1 MHPLKTSFFS
11 SLEAKRL
18 MRLGMPIFIAQLSS
32 MGMNLADTIMSG
44 QASSVDMAAV
54 AVSCSVWHPISLFGI
69 GVLLT
74 ISPLSAQ
81 LVGEGRSKES
91 PHILRQGLWC
101 ALLLTIPL
109 MILFYTI
116 SLNMGAFKLSP
127 DMERLSGGY
136 LRAVLWSLPGYYLF
150 ICVRGFVE
158 GFSLTRPAMLV
169 SILALLLNIPINYIL
184 IYGKFGFPAHGA
196 VGCGVATAICFT
208 FMGISMF
215 AYVCWAPRFKELG
228 PLFKPLFMSTPPAMQ
243 NADANLPVQPRF
255 DSKTIKRIFRIG
267 VPGALA
273 ILFEVG
279 LFATAALAIAPL
291 GTNSVAGHQVATS
304 IAGALF
310 ILPLSI
316 SQTTT
321 ISIGHYLGAGQ
332 ITRARL
338 TIWTT
343 MVIGLGIAC
352 ISSLLIYIFREQIVY
367 LYNDEMAVTSLA
379 IVLIVYA
386 ASFQVMDSM
395 QIICVGILRGYNDTN
410 TLFVVCLI
418 TYWIIGFPLGYTLCH
433 TDFITP
439 AMGPAGF
446 WWGFITALS
455 INCLCFGWRIRHLN
469 RLNPAEVHRKIS
481 V

>member
-18 MRLGMPIFIAQLSS
+18 LRLGMPIFIAQLSGV
-32 MGMNLADTIMSG
+32 GMNLADTIMSG
-44 QASSVDMAAV
+44 QASAVDMAAV
-54 AVSCSVWHPISLFGI
+54 AVACSVWHPISLFGI

-81 LVGEGRSKES
+81 LVGEGKSHEA
-91 PHILRQGLWC
+91 PHIMRQGIWV
-101 ALLLTIPL
+101 ALILAIPL
-109 MILFYTI
+109 MLLFYII

-127 DMERLSGGY
+127 ALEALSGGY
-136 LRAVLWSLPGYYLF
+136 LRAVLWSLPGYFLF

-169 SILALLLNIPINYIL
+169 ATLALLLNIPINYML
-184 IYGKFGFPAHGA
+184 IYGKFGLPALGA
-196 VGCGVATAICFT
+196 VGCGVATTICFT
-208 FMGISMF
+208 FMGLAMT
-215 AYVCWAPRFKELG
+215 AYVCWASRFKKLG
-228 PLFKPLFMSTPPAMQ
+228 PLFKPMLKKSFSNT
-243 NADANLPVQPRF
+243 ADAEQVHQQF
-255 DSKTIKRIFRIG
+255 DVKCIKRIFRIG
-267 VPGALA
+267 LPGALA
-273 ILFEVG
+273 MLFEVG

-304 IAGALF
+304 VASVIF
-310 ILPLSI
+310 MLPLSI

-343 MVIGLGIAC
+343 IVIGLCIAC
-352 ISSLLIYIFREQIVY
+352 ASSLLIYIFRSDIAY
-367 LYNDEMAVTSLA
+367 LYNDDVDVVSLA
-379 IVLIVYA
+379 TVLIVYA
-386 ASFQVMDSM
+386 ASFQIMDSM
-395 QIICVGILRGYNDTN
+395 QIISVGILRGYNDTKI
-410 TLFVVCLI
+410 LFIICLI
-418 TYWIIGFPLGYTLCH
+418 TYWVIGFPLGYTLCH
-433 TDFITP
+433 TDIIAP

-455 INCLCFGWRIRHLN
+455 INCLCFGWRIIHLN
-469 RLNPAEVHRKIS
+469 RLNSSEVHTKIS
-481 V
+481 A

>member
-11 SLEAKRL
+11 SLEAMRL
-18 MRLGMPIFIAQLSS
+18 LRLGMPIFIAQLSS
-32 MGMNLADTIMSG
+32 VGMNLADTIMSG

-74 ISPLSAQ
+74 VSPLSAQ
-81 LVGEGRSKES
+81 LVGEGKSHES
-91 PHILRQGLWC
+91 PHIMRQGLWC

-109 MILFYTI
+109 MLLFYVI
-116 SLNMGAFKLSP
+116 SINMGVFKLTP

-150 ICVRGFVE
+150 ICIRGFVE

-169 SILALLLNIPINYIL
+169 SILALVLNIPINYIL
-184 IYGKFGFPAHGA
+184 IYGKFGFPALGA

-208 FMGISMF
+208 FMGLAMLS
-215 AYVCWAPRFKELG
+215 YVCWASRFKNLG
-228 PLFKPLFMSTPPAMQ
+228 PLFKPMFTKAQ
-243 NADANLPVQPRF
+243 GDDASCPWLQRF
-255 DSKTIKRIFRIG
+255 DAKTVKRIFRIG

-291 GTNSVAGHQVATS
+291 GTDSVAGHQVASS
-304 IAGALF
+304 IAGVLF

-343 MVIGLGIAC
+343 IVIGLAIAC
-352 ISSLLIYIFREQIVY
+352 LSSLLIYIFREDIVY
-367 LYNDEMAVTSLA
+367 LYNDEIAVTSLA
-379 IVLIVYA
+379 VALIVYA

-410 TLFVVCLI
+410 ILFVICLI
-418 TYWIIGFPLGYTLCH
+418 TYWVIGFPLGYTLCH
-433 TDFITP
+433 TDFIVP

-469 RLNPAEVHRKIS
+469 KLNSTEVHTKIS
-481 V
+481 A